1 MVLWIGQGIAFLVML
16 VLLDLIE
23 AFSPFQLM
31 VLTLNLGVLRGL
43 NISVKY
49 YVSVHPRGLLK
60 E

>member
-1 MVLWIGQGIAFLVML
+1 MVLWIAFLVML
-16 VLLDLIE
+16 VRLDLIE

>member
-31 VLTLNLGVLRGL
+31 VLTLNLGVLHGL
-43 NISVKY
+43 NMSVK
-49 YVSVHPRGLLK
+49 
-60 E
+60 